1 MIRLGSVL
9 WEGSQKMEDGLQG
22 QISSVGSER
31 FEPHIGTPAL
41 VSDTVKMSPH
51 IWLEYQWDSARNLES
66 VYEEWTYTCLLLKQ
80 GGESRIKLHKTLLSF
95 PNSPGASSSLSQAHT
110 LAQLASW
117 HSSSLKQGLQ
127 WPRRELS
134 SEGQRQLRPRVDSE
148 QGGVAIMGP

>member
-66 VYEEWTYTCLLLKQ
+66 VYEE
-80 GGESRIKLHKTLLSF
+80 
-95 PNSPGASSSLSQAHT
+95 
-110 LAQLASW
+110 
-117 HSSSLKQGLQ
+117 
-127 WPRRELS
+127 
-134 SEGQRQLRPRVDSE
+134 
-148 QGGVAIMGP
+148 